1 VRLVAR
7 THVVQTPLHGG
18 SVRPSSTVQA
28 LGMHEDSLEVVDTTV
43 PPCREGSCA
52 AMPGRI
58 PCRHDGWDTVPPCR
72 VGYRAAMPGG
82 IPCRHAGWDTVQRR
96 WEIVLCRM
104 PCGIPRRS

>member
-1 VRLVAR
+1 MRLVAR

-52 AMPGRI
+52 AMPG
-58 PCRHDGWDTVPPCR
+58 
-72 VGYRAAMPGG
+72 G
-82 IPCRHAGWDTVQRR
+82 ILCRHAGWDTVQRR

>member
-1 VRLVAR
+1 MRLVAR

-43 PPCREGSCA
+43 PPCR
-52 AMPGRI
+52 
-58 PCRHDGWDTVPPCR
+58 

-82 IPCRHAGWDTVQRR
+82 IPCRVGDRVVADDVLDTAP
-96 WEIVLCRM
+96 ELSAKE
-104 PCGIPRRS
+104 PRAPNDFE

>member
-1 VRLVAR
+1 MRLVAR

-18 SVRPSSTVQA
+18 SVRPSSTVQV

-43 PPCREGSCA
+43 QCRVGSCA
-52 AMPGRI
+52 AI
-58 PCRHDGWDTVPPCR
+58 
-72 VGYRAAMPGG
+72 PGG
-82 IPCRHAGWDTVQRR
+82 IPCNAG